1 MNFWIG
7 DWNLGIGFWG
17 LDLGDLTWGGLVIG
31 DWGLLFLFNFFF
43 QKKEVKNN

>member
-1 MNFWIG
+1 
-7 DWNLGIGFWG
+7 LGIGNWG
-17 LDLGDLTWGGLVIG
+17 LVFGDLTWGGMGIG